1 MPRQQKSR
9 TPKTSSG
16 SGIKHK
22 KSPQTPVALINMNK
36 GLYVGVVKRWKTPT
50 GS

>member
-9 TPKTSSG
+9 AHKVSSG

-22 KSPQTPVALINMNK
+22 KSPQTPIALINMNK
-36 GLYVGVVKRWKTPT
+36 GLYVGVAKRWRTPT